1 MILVLLT
8 FGGWSEAVYLSSE
21 LHDAPRNMSRV
32 LLIGTAV
39 LIAVY
44 LLVNTALLSLLG
56 LDGLRASE
64 AVAADLMRAATGEA
78 AAAVLSVAIVAAAL
92 STLNATILTG
102 ARVYYAMA
110 RDLPML
116 SRIGR
121 WDDRGQ
127 TPTNGLLLQGAVAL
141 ALVALGAATRN
152 GFQSM
157 VDYTAPVF
165 WSFLLLVGI
174 SLMVLRH
181 KEPDRV
187 LPFRVPLYPLTPLA
201 FCASC
206 LFMLHSSL
214 VYTGVGALIGL
225 AVIAA
230 GVPWCCSPGA
240 PRPRPGR
247 MRPPVHPSPPLP
259 PASLGECR

>member
-1 MILVLLT
+1 MSTGGILAALGAATAFALFQLVN
-8 FGGWSEAVYLSSE
+8 G
-21 LHDAPRNMSRV
+21 RV
-32 LLIGTAV
+32 LARIDVARGTRWLLITGTV
-39 LIAVY
+39 V
-44 LLVNTALLSLLG
+44 
-56 LDGLRASE
+56 
-64 AVAADLMRAATGEA
+64 
-78 AAAVLSVAIVAAAL
+78 
-92 STLNATILTG
+92 
-102 ARVYYAMA
+102 
-110 RDLPML
+110 
-116 SRIGR
+116 
-121 WDDRGQ
+121 
-127 TPTNGLLLQGAVAL
+127 
-141 ALVALGAATRN
+141 LGAATRN

-181 KEPDRV
+181 KEPHHV

-230 GVPWCCSPGA
+230 GIPLVLIARRAEGPA
-240 PRPRPGR
+240 P
-247 MRPPVHPSPPLP
+247 
-259 PASLGECR
+259 AE